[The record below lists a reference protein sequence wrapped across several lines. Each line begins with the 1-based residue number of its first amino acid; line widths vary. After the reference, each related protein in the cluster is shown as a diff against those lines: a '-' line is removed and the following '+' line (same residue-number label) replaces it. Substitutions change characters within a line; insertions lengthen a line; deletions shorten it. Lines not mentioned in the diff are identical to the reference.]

1 MRCFARKNKWKVVPQ
16 SVPDTLQDLL
26 PAQCPVQQP
35 IVLAALNEF
44 GAAMCSMPP
53 GDGDTQADLPG

>member
-1 MRCFARKNKWKVVPQ
+1 MVVPQ